1 MDAQTQDN
9 LKSRGYTVGDA
20 CALLDL
26 TPEEEALIDTGL
38 ALSNLVRATRLSRG
52 LTQKQLAERLGT
64 KQPNIARLETAA
76 GTSFDALF
84 QALYAM
90 QVAPRE
96 IAAALEGVALK
107 TSPAPGE
114 AALREEVSRELA
126 LV

>member
-1 MDAQTQDN
+1 MDAQTQEN
-9 LKSRGYTVGDA
+9 LESRGYTVGDA
-20 CALLDL
+20 GALLDL

-38 ALSNLVRATRLSRG
+38 ALSNLVRATRQSRG

-107 TSPAPGE
+107 TSSSPGE
-114 AALREEVSRELA
+114 PALHKEVSRELA

>member
-1 MDAQTQDN
+1 MDAQTQKN
-9 LKSRGYTVGDA
+9 LKSRGYTIGDA
-20 CALLDL
+20 SALFDL
-26 TPEEEALIDTGL
+26 TPEEEALVDTGL
-38 ALSNLVRATRLSRG
+38 ALSNLVRETRQARG

-96 IAAALEGVALK
+96 IAAVLEGVALK
-107 TSPAPGE
+107 TNE
-114 AALREEVSRELA
+114 ASKELV
-126 LV
+126 LT